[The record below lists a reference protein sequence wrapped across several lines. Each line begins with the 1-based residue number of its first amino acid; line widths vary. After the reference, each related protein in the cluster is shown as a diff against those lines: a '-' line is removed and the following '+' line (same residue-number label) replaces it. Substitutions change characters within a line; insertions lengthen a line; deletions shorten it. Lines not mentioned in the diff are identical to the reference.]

1 MDESALGESLD
12 EARAANAMMVYILNP
27 WPWFAVGVPIAI
39 IAAISLIASRTIS
52 ASENAPSSRP

>member
-1 MDESALGESLD
+1 MVDESALGESLD

-39 IAAISLIASRTIS
+39 IAAISLIAYHQRKRER
-52 ASENAPSSRP
+52 A